1 MFLEFEDYRPDTPHL
16 ERAISLRE
24 GIMLSI
30 IGHLLIALMFA
41 YAPRIPF
48 LAQLL
53 QPSPEE
59 VAARQA
65 ELERMR
71 EQQQAPRFVFVQP
84 KVEMPAQTPE
94 RAEASDR
101 DRVARSIER
110 APNPDNPLPFSRG
123 NSTDRIDADREPAEK
138 PRGQGPAPEP
148 SEDRTANTGGEAD
161 SAASAFLT
169 ERGRPSVSTTTPGA
183 TRGAPPGGS
192 LGKALQNL
200 QKYVDDQRFNN
211 PSGGG
216 GAFGPAIQFDT
227 KGVEFGPWI
236 RRFVA
241 QVKRNW
247 FIPYAAMS
255 FRGHVVVTFNVHRDG
270 RITDVTVA
278 GPSSVEAFNSAAFNA
293 ILGSNPTTPLPPEYP
308 SDKAFFTVTFYYNEQ
323 PPGQ

>member
-1 MFLEFEDYRPDTPHL
+1 MFIDFDEYRPDTPHL

-30 IGHLLIALMFA
+30 IGHLLLTLMFVIG
-41 YAPRIPF
+41 PPPF
-48 LAQLL
+48 IARWL

-65 ELERMR
+65 ELERQR
-71 EQQQAPRFVFVQP
+71 AQQEQPRFVFVQP
-84 KVEMPAQTPE
+84 RVDMRAPE
-94 RAEASDR
+94 PPPRAEMSDQ
-101 DRVARSIER
+101 DRVAQALER
-110 APNPDNPLPFSRG
+110 APDPTNSMPFSRG
-123 NSTDRIDADREPAEK
+123 NTSERVDGERTPAEK
-138 PRGQGPAPEP
+138 ARGEGPSPEP
-148 SEDRTANTGGEAD
+148 SEGTPGETPGETRD
-161 SAASAFLT
+161 PASAFLSD
-169 ERGRPSVSTTTPGA
+169 RGRPTAPDPSTDA
-183 TRGAPPGGS
+183 SRGTSPGGS
-192 LGKALQNL
+192 LGQALKNL

-211 PSGGG
+211 PTGQG

-270 RITDVTVA
+270 RITDVTII
-278 GPSSVEAFNSAAFNA
+278 GPSSVESFNSAAFNA
-293 ILGSNPTTPLPPEYP
+293 ILGSNPTHPLPPEYP

-323 PPGQ
+323 PPSQ

>member
-1 MFLEFEDYRPDTPHL
+1 MFIDFDDYRPDTPHL

-30 IGHLLIALMFA
+30 IGHLLLTVLFLLGPRVPFIAA
-41 YAPRIPF
+41 
-48 LAQLL
+48 LL

-65 ELERMR
+65 ELERLR
-71 EQQQAPRFVFVQP
+71 QQQEQPRFVFVQP
-84 KVEMPAQTPE
+84 KVDMRAIAPPP
-94 RAEASDR
+94 RAEMSDQ
-101 DRVARSIER
+101 DRVAQALER
-110 APNPDNPLPFSRG
+110 APDPTNPLPFSRG
-123 NSTDRIDADREPAEK
+123 NTTERVDSEKSPAEK
-138 PRGQGPAPEP
+138 ARGEGPSPDP
-148 SEDRTANTGGEAD
+148 SEATSADTGGQDSDQRTA
-161 SAASAFLT
+161 FLS
-169 ERGRPSVSTTTPGA
+169 ERGRPVAPDAQDASRGA
-183 TRGAPPGGS
+183 TPGGS
-192 LGKALQNL
+192 LGQALKNL

-211 PSGGG
+211 PTGQG

-270 RITDVTVA
+270 RITDVTIV
-278 GPSSVEAFNSAAFNA
+278 GPSSVESFNSAAFNA
-293 ILGSNPTTPLPPEYP
+293 ILGSNPTQALPPEYP
-308 SDKAFFTVTFYYNEQ
+308 SDTAFFTVTFYYNEQ
-323 PPGQ
+323 PSQ